1 MKLLPITLSIGV
13 NVFLLVNF
21 HHLHDHTV
29 KVVLIVFVSLS
40 LLLSGNSV
48 LDNIL
53 SFANGSLEHHA
64 FISSLISNLLT
75 LFFNLFVLLTAMS
88 MKHVLR
94 SDPNK
99 VVNYVKLRE
108 DE

>member
-1 MKLLPITLSIGV
+1 MKLT
-13 NVFLLVNF
+13 
-21 HHLHDHTV
+21 
-29 KVVLIVFVSLS
+29 
-40 LLLSGNSV
+40 
-48 LDNIL
+48 
-53 SFANGSLEHHA
+53 SLEA
-64 FISSLISNLLT
+64 SDSLT

-94 SDPNK
+94 NDPSK